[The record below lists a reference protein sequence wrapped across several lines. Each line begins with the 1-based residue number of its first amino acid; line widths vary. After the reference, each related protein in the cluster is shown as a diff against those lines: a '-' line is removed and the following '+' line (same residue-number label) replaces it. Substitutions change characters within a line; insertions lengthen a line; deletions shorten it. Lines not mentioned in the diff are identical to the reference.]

1 MYSNELNSQQN
12 AIARY
17 TEGSILVLA
26 SDRSP
31 QSSEENPGRRS
42 HPHFSEKTNMI
53 ERIAPSNQAFAQR
66 PVRKPLVEKR
76 GKKSDRC
83 LNITLNIIN

>member
-31 QSSEENPGRRS
+31 QSSEETPGKRSHSHFSGKTSSRSDRRS
-42 HPHFSEKTNMI
+42 CM
-53 ERIAPSNQAFAQR
+53 ASNHHLSSAQAR
-66 PVRKPLVEKR
+66 
-76 GKKSDRC
+76 
-83 LNITLNIIN
+83 T